1 MTDSGLGRYRKRG
14 GRETDWETGGDRGRE
29 RRETDRGYE
38 TDKEVTEEGSL
49 TEIEEG
55 KGGGGAGEGK
65 TARVSVRNR
74 RMEEKERGRQ
84 RKGDGQRV

>member
-1 MTDSGLGRYRKRG
+1 MTDSGLGSYRKRG
-14 GRETDWETGGDRGRE
+14 GRETDWESGGDRGRE

-55 KGGGGAGEGK
+55 KGEGK